1 MLRERREHRVFQQ
14 LLQIVP
20 GLEDRIMEGSDKEV
34 AHIADLVCI
43 TSYPSLL
50 SVIITSHVDTEG
62 RLQCEIG

>member
-1 MLRERREHRVFQQ
+1 
-14 LLQIVP
+14 
-20 GLEDRIMEGSDKEV
+20 MEGSDKEV